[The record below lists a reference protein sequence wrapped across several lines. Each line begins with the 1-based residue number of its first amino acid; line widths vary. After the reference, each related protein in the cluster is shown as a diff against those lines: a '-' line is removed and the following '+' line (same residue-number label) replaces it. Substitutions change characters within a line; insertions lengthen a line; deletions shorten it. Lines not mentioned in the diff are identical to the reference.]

1 MDISVFKIQ
10 KWENKRIGS
19 KWPKMLTSD
28 LYIGATMVI
37 FTVMNN
43 FLAWIEI
50 HKYFLKKKMKSK
62 KRKKNTINEYDIST
76 HLVRKLNEMYLE
88 KLSSHQ
94 LSQVIYF

>member
-10 KWENKRIGS
+10 RWENKRIGS
-19 KWPKMLTSD
+19 KWPKILTSD

-50 HKYFLKKKMKSK
+50 HKYFFKEKNEIKK
-62 KRKKNTINEYDIST
+62 
-76 HLVRKLNEMYLE
+76 E
-88 KLSSHQ
+88 KEKHYQWIWYKYSSGQ
-94 LSQVIYF
+94 KIK